1 MAYTFRSKCPL
12 SSALDVM
19 GDKWSLLI
27 IRDMLF
33 EHKKTFKDFS
43 CSEEGIATNILS
55 DMLSKLEEFGIISKG
70 KLPDNKKTNIYRLT
84 EKGLELMP
92 VLLELLL
99 WSDKNVREYNM
110 TMRKNNL
117 ASYRNNKMATIED
130 LQQNYREETG
140 TAKNK
145 RH

>member
-1 MAYTFRSKCPL
+1 MRNTFRSSCL
-12 SSALDVM
+12 ASSALDVV

-43 CSEEGIATNILS
+43 NSEEGIATNILS
-55 DMLSKLEEFGIISKG
+55 DRLNKLEEFGIISKG
-70 KLPDNKKTNIYRLT
+70 KLPNNKKTNIYTLT
-84 EKGLELMP
+84 EKGIELVP
-92 VLLELLL
+92 VLLELIL
-99 WSDKNVREYNM
+99 WSDKNVREFNIK
-110 TMRKNNL
+110 MRKDDL

-140 TAKNK
+140 YNK
-145 RH
+145 K

>member
-1 MAYTFRSKCPL
+1 MGCTFRSKCL
-12 SSALDVM
+12 VSSALDIM

-43 CSEEGIATNILS
+43 SSEEGIATNILS
-55 DMLSKLEEFGIISKG
+55 DRLSKLEEFGIISKG
-70 KLPDNKKTNIYRLT
+70 KLPDNKKANIYTLT
-84 EKGLELMP
+84 EKGIELMP

-110 TMRKNNL
+110 TMRKDNL
-117 ASYRNNKMATIED
+117 ASNRNNKMATIED
-130 LQQNYREETG
+130 LQQNYREKQAIT
-140 TAKNK
+140 NK

>member
-1 MAYTFRSKCPL
+1 MGCTFRSTCL
-12 SSALDVM
+12 VSSALDVM

-43 CSEEGIATNILS
+43 SSEEGIATNILS
-55 DMLSKLEEFGIISKG
+55 DRLSKLEDFGIISKG

-84 EKGLELMP
+84 EKGIELMP

-99 WSDKNVREYNM
+99 WSDKNVREFNM
-110 TMRKNNL
+110 TMRKDNL

-130 LQQNYREETG
+130 LQNNYREETG
-140 TAKNK
+140 YNK
-145 RH
+145 K

>member
-1 MAYTFRSKCPL
+1 MDCTFRSNCL
-12 SSALDVM
+12 VSSALDVM

-43 CSEEGIATNILS
+43 SSEERIATNILS
-55 DMLSKLEEFGIISKG
+55 DRLSKLEEFGIISKG
-70 KLPDNKKTNIYRLT
+70 KLPDNKKTNIYTLT
-84 EKGLELMP
+84 EKGIELMP

-110 TMRKNNL
+110 TMRKDNL
-117 ASYRNNKMATIED
+117 ASYRNNKMSTIED

-140 TAKNK
+140 YNK
-145 RH
+145 K

>member
-1 MAYTFRSKCPL
+1 MGCTFRSKCAV

-43 CSEEGIATNILS
+43 GSEEGIATNILS
-55 DMLSKLEEFGIISKG
+55 DRLSKLEEFGIITKG
-70 KLPDNKKTNIYRLT
+70 KLPDNKKANIYTLT
-84 EKGLELMP
+84 EKGIELMP

-110 TMRKNNL
+110 TMPKNDL
-117 ASYRNNKMATIED
+117 ASYRNNKRATIED

-140 TAKNK
+140 YNK
-145 RH
+145 K

>member
-1 MAYTFRSKCPL
+1 
-12 SSALDVM
+12 
-19 GDKWSLLI
+19 
-27 IRDMLF
+27 
-33 EHKKTFKDFS
+33 
-43 CSEEGIATNILS
+43 
-55 DMLSKLEEFGIISKG
+55 
-70 KLPDNKKTNIYRLT
+70 
-84 EKGLELMP
+84 MP

>member
-1 MAYTFRSKCPL
+1 MGCTFRSKCPV

-43 CSEEGIATNILS
+43 CSEEGIATNILY
-55 DMLSKLEEFGIISKG
+55 DRISKLEEFGIISKG
-70 KLPDNKKTNIYRLT
+70 KLPDNKKTNIYTLT

-99 WSDKNVREYNM
+99 WGDKNVREFNN
-110 TMRKNNL
+110 TMRENNL
-117 ASYRNNKMATIED
+117 VSYRNNKIATIED

-140 TAKNK
+140 YNK
-145 RH
+145 K

>member
-1 MAYTFRSKCPL
+1 MDCTFRSNCL
-12 SSALDVM
+12 VSSALDVM

-43 CSEEGIATNILS
+43 SSEERIATNILS
-55 DMLSKLEEFGIISKG
+55 DRLSKLEEFGIISKG
-70 KLPDNKKTNIYRLT
+70 KLPDNKKTNIYTLT
-84 EKGLELMP
+84 EKGIELMP

-110 TMRKNNL
+110 TMRKDNL

-140 TAKNK
+140 YN
-145 RH
+145 RVDG

>member
-1 MAYTFRSKCPL
+1 MGCTFRSKCPV

-33 EHKKTFKDFS
+33 KHKKTFKAFS
-43 CSEEGIATNILS
+43 SSEEGIATNILS
-55 DMLSKLEEFGIISKG
+55 DRLSKLEEYGIISKG
-70 KLPDNKKTNIYRLT
+70 KLPDNKKANIYTLT

-99 WSDKNVREYNM
+99 WGDKNIREFNT
-110 TMRKNNL
+110 TMGEHNL
-117 ASYRNNKMATIED
+117 VSYRNNKISIIED
-130 LQQNYREETG
+130 LQQNYREETSY
-140 TAKNK
+140 NQV
-145 RH
+145 